1 MPEYEF
7 TVALDNT
14 VVAGD
19 MDLNTALI
27 LAEALFKK
35 YYAEPGIQVTI
46 SRIEKAR
53 CVRGD

>member
-35 YYAEPGIQVTI
+35 YYAEPEIQVTI

>member
-14 VVAGD
+14 VVAAD

-35 YYAEPGIQVTI
+35 YYAEP
-46 SRIEKAR
+46 
-53 CVRGD
+53 